1 MKTLSPPDLRPGDRI
16 GVVAPAG
23 PPRARL
29 LEAGI
34 DVLERRGFVV
44 ERGRHLGDRF
54 GYLAGKDHA
63 RLADLNAM
71 LRDPALRAVW
81 FARGGYGLH
90 RIIAGVDLAA
100 LERAPK
106 ALVGY
111 SDITVLQ
118 AAAYR
123 RLGLGSF
130 QGPMVGELGDP
141 RTWRAGPVWAALA
154 GEPVQV
160 RFGRRSVVRPGRAS
174 GPLVGG
180 CLSLLVA
187 LVGTPYE
194 PPLDGAILFWE
205 EVNEQPFRIDR
216 MLAHLRLAGRLDR
229 LAGMVI
235 GSLPGCRPRRRADAM
250 PLASILATH
259 LAGTDYPVVTGIPAG
274 HGWGKIALPI
284 GFPARLDTRAGTLS
298 VR

>member
-1 MKTLSPPDLRPGDRI
+1 MRPLAPPTLSPGDRV
-16 GVVAPAG
+16 GVIAPAG
-23 PPRARL
+23 PPRRRA

-34 DVLERRGFVV
+34 AVLERRGFEVM
-44 ERGRHLGDRF
+44 RGRHLHDRL
-54 GYLAGKDHA
+54 GYLAGTDAH

-71 LRDPALRAVW
+71 LRDRRLAAIW

-90 RIIAGVDLAA
+90 RIIGGADIAA
-100 LERAPK
+100 LGRAPK

-118 AAAYR
+118 AAAWR
-123 RLGLGSF
+123 RLGLGSY
-130 QGPMVGELGDP
+130 QGPMVTELGDP
-141 RTWRAGPVWAALA
+141 RAYRAGPLWRCLA
-154 GEPVQV
+154 GETLEVP
-160 RFGRRSVVRPGRAS
+160 FGRRSVVRPGRAS

-194 PPLDGAILFWE
+194 PPLEGAILFWE
-205 EVNEQPFRIDR
+205 EVNEEPFRIDR

-229 LAGMVI
+229 LAGMVV
-235 GSLPGCRPRRRADAM
+235 GNLTGCRARRRGNGL
-250 PLASILATH
+250 PIASILATH

-274 HGWGKIALPI
+274 HGPGKITLPM
-284 GFPARLDTRAGTLS
+284 GFPARIDTRAGLLT